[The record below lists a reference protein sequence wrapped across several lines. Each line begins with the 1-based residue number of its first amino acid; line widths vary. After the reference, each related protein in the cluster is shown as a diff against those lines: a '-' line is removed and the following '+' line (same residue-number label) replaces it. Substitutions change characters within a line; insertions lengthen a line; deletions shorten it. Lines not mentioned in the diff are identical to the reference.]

1 MQEIKYIK
9 LCTPTN
15 DKKRFNHYQGV
26 TLVGLVKIVQNAS
39 HFLDVTGEMGIVA
52 NLWNANVTMDT
63 LGISANMQIVQQDA
77 THNMAIALTPIL
89 VGVIQVGKK
98 LPIFLD

>member
-1 MQEIKYIK
+1 M
-9 LCTPTN
+9 
-15 DKKRFNHYQGV
+15 
-26 TLVGLVKIVQNAS
+26 KIVQNAS

-98 LPIFLD
+98 LPIFLDQTNKILRH

>member
-1 MQEIKYIK
+1 M
-9 LCTPTN
+9 
-15 DKKRFNHYQGV
+15 
-26 TLVGLVKIVQNAS
+26 KIVQNAS

-77 THNMAIALTPIL
+77 THNMAIALIPIL
-89 VGVIQVGKK
+89 VGAIQVCKI
-98 LPIFLD
+98 LPIFLDQTNKN